1 MKSQIRYLFMTSL
14 VFAVTGISASAV
26 AADKPERV
34 PAKAP
39 QSQSRNIE
47 FENDLVKMIVIPR
60 TREQM
65 KAFYEGRGFPPSAIA
80 AIAEACF
87 MTVIVKN
94 KSDKILWLE
103 LENWRFSSTAADVR
117 RLDRGYW
124 KQRWQTLGVPMASQ
138 STFGWTLLPE
148 RRDLQVD
155 EGVGGNITLAVT
167 QHLFEL
173 SAKFFRG
180 ENKQSTP
187 ITVQLNNLQCA
198 Q

>member
-1 MKSQIRYLFMTSL
+1 MPTNKRPYTESRRLRFLKHFAKKAATMKSQIRYLFMTSL

-124 KQRWQTLGVPMASQ
+124 KQRPFSGK
-138 STFGWTLLPE
+138 
-148 RRDLQVD
+148 
-155 EGVGGNITLAVT
+155 
-167 QHLFEL
+167 H
-173 SAKFFRG
+173 
-180 ENKQSTP
+180 
-187 ITVQLNNLQCA
+187 
-198 Q
+198 